1 MSVSRLPKGG
11 ADFRMEGISG
21 FRAKLNSLIRYGDY
35 SSLQDNKEIVLRIF
49 SEQQDNIRRYGKI
62 PSMARRQAY
71 VRFCSEAGT
80 TRDDERKFK
89 RILDNYK

>member
-21 FRAKLNSLIRYGDY
+21 FRAKLSSLIRYGEY
-35 SSLQDNKEIVLRIF
+35 SSLQDNRDLILSIF
-49 SEQQDNIRRYGKI
+49 SDLQENIRRYGKI

-71 VRFCSEAGT
+71 IRFCSEAGT